1 MASAGPRTIL
11 APGSAWAVV
20 RPWLMTPRARR
31 AGHRRPGLARA
42 KPRLASRRLANPRL
56 ANPRLANRCR
66 TRRLRASAIRNRA
79 SRRPPPGRP
88 WAPPRCRQRQ
98 LVTDHQGRPLS
109 CPRPPRC
116 HLHRPGT
123 RRKPRCRRTVRPL
136 RQRHGRHRH
145 RPGRRADPR
154 SHRPGRRSH
163 HPRQLGDSL
172 PPSRPPGAKRPLR
185 LRPRRPGD
193 SPRQHRRRGV
203 RQRPRDHPIRTG
215 SEWPPPASARAPR
228 RGVRWRWW

>member
-1 MASAGPRTIL
+1 VASAGPRTIL

-31 AGHRRPGLARA
+31 AGHRRPGLPRA
-42 KPRLASRRLANPRL
+42 SRRLASRRLANPRL
-56 ANPRLANRCR
+56 ANPRLANPRLANQCR
-66 TRRLRASAIRNRA
+66 TRRLRAAAIRNRW
-79 SRRPPPGRP
+79 SWRPPPGRP
-88 WAPPRCRQRQ
+88 RAPPRCRQRPW
-98 LVTDHQGRPLS
+98 VTDHQGRPLS
-109 CPRPPRC
+109 CPRR
-116 HLHRPGT
+116 
-123 RRKPRCRRTVRPL
+123 
-136 RQRHGRHRH
+136 

-163 HPRQLGDSL
+163 HPRQLGDSP
-172 PPSRPPGAKRPLR
+172 PPSRLPGAKRPLR

-203 RQRPRDHPIRTG
+203 RPRPRDHPTRTG
-215 SEWPPPASARAPR
+215 SELPPPASARAPR